1 MACLLSIGN
10 STYNFWNGTIQSH
23 LISKSINQSEIALI
37 KNQRS
42 NQYYPFPF
50 PFFFPFFP
58 LIELLYTIICN
69 IQILIIKIMG
79 KNLKFFSKFLKGKKR
94 NRIHSLLSKFSTK
107 ESISIVRSFALFLSV
122 YPFQFSKQRDDGNL
136 SIVHRNLLS

>member
-10 STYNFWNGTIQSH
+10 PAYNFWNGTIQSH

-69 IQILIIKIMG
+69 VQILIIKIMG
-79 KNLKFFSKFLKGKKR
+79 KNLKFFSKFLKGKKGIVSIPFYLNSQQR
-94 NRIHSLLSKFSTK
+94 N
-107 ESISIVRSFALFLSV
+107 LFPLFDHLHYF
-122 YPFQFSKQRDDGNL
+122 YPFIHFNFQSKEMMEIFR
-136 SIVHRNLLS
+136 SCIEIY